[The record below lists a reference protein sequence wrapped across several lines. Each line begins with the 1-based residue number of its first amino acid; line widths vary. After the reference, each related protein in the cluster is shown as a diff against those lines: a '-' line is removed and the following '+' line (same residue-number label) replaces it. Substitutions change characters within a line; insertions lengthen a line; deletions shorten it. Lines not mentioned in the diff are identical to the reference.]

1 MRNVWL
7 ILKREY
13 RAWVFT
19 RAFWFTTLL
28 MPLLVSLL
36 LVIPARL
43 ASYRLEMRRS
53 IVVVASRAE
62 FGEMLRQQ
70 LTEVDESNPTAV
82 KFQVRVSTNAT
93 DAERESLRAQVAA
106 GAIDGYLWAT
116 DDALAARKVLYSSR
130 GVGDFM
136 EWGGLRVALQV
147 AMMREELRRHGAANV
162 NMQELLRPFDLQ
174 TARVE
179 QGTERR
185 WSGRGMV
192 VMTVLLVTSLYGV
205 VLMYGV
211 ILMRSVLEEKASRI
225 VEVLL
230 SSVSSRQLMAGKILG
245 VGLVGMTQMGI
256 WALMGVAVLVPA
268 MAKWKDIT
276 LQVPAT
282 AVLFFPVFFV
292 LGYLLYAGLWAVL
305 AAITNSEQEAYQL
318 QTLVMLPLLVSIILV
333 FFVIRRPEA
342 TASIWLSMVPFFAP
356 LLMYVRILVEMPPA
370 WQIVLCL
377 ALLTATTWGLLG
389 LCARIYRI
397 GILMYGKRP
406 TLAEVWRWT
415 KYA

>member
-28 MPLLVSLL
+28 MPLLVSVL
-36 LVIPARL
+36 LVLPARL
-43 ASYRLEMRRS
+43 SSYRLDLRRS

-62 FGEMLRQQ
+62 FGDMLRQQ
-70 LTEVDESNPTAV
+70 LTQVDETNPTAV
-82 KFQVRVSTNAT
+82 KFRVQVSTNVT
-93 DAERESLRAQVAA
+93 DAERESLRAQVAS
-106 GAIDGYLWAT
+106 GAIDGYLWAS
-116 DDALAARKVLYSSR
+116 DEALTEHKVLYSSR

-136 EWGGLRVALQV
+136 EWGALRAALQV
-147 AMMREELRRHGAANV
+147 AVMREQLRQHGASSV
-162 NMQELLRPFDLQ
+162 DMRELLRPVELQ
-174 TARVE
+174 TVRVE
-179 QGTERR
+179 QGTERQ
-185 WSGRGMV
+185 WSGRGMF

-230 SSVSSRQLMAGKILG
+230 SSISAKELMAGKILG
-245 VGLVGMTQMGI
+245 VGCVGMTQMGI
-256 WALMGVAVLVPA
+256 WALMGTAALIPA
-268 MAKWKDIT
+268 MAKWKDIG
-276 LQVPAT
+276 LQLPAS
-282 AVLFFPVFFV
+282 AMLFFPVFFV

-333 FFVIRRPEA
+333 FFVIRRPDA
-342 TASIWLSMVPFFAP
+342 TASLWLSMVPFFAP

-370 WQIVLCL
+370 WQIVVCL
-377 ALLTATTWGLLG
+377 ALLTGTTWGLLV

-406 TLAEVWRWT
+406 TLPEVWRWM